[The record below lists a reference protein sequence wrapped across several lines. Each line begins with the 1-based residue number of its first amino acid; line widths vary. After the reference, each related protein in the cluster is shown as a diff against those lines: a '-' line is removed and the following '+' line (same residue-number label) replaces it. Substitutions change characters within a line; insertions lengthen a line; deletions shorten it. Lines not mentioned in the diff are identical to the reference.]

1 MYFKELE
8 YIKKDDIFWECTQ
21 QGNIQVKA
29 LEDAYINDGMWIIP
43 VLCADG
49 TELNLMWNSAYP
61 SFKPRYYTMPMYS
74 GVRTIEFR

>member
-29 LEDAYINDGMWIIP
+29 LEDAIP
-43 VLCADG
+43 IH
-49 TELNLMWNSAYP
+49 
-61 SFKPRYYTMPMYS
+61 KPTKKS
-74 GVRTIEFR
+74 SCI